1 MTCALISFAA
11 VAMQLAERGYRPFPG
26 LQETKRPAMKGWN
39 GLNAAAWDLADLAA
53 ATTEYLPPD
62 DYCCCLAIQPE
73 LVAID
78 LDITEPSEAD
88 HADRLADA
96 ILGKTPLTR
105 IGFAPKQIRIY
116 RNGSDVRS
124 LKLHPV
130 EVFAGT
136 GQVVGFGWHAR
147 ANRPYLWPLASP
159 LELSADSE
167 QIPAISRT
175 QLDRFTGDLFKVVP
189 RRLMPNLQGNPTGF
203 NVSQTVGERLRMLT
217 TLCGS
222 WKQAAAIILG
232 EATEGCRNETGWA
245 VVASA
250 AGRGIP
256 EDVVWQLFRHHFVG
270 WGGFSESDLTLAI
283 ARTRRSP
290 QPMTMTMTFGVYSSL
305 RGGNVGRRQSG
316 R

>member
-1 MTCALISFAA
+1 VTCALISFAA

-96 ILGKTPLTR
+96 IL
-105 IGFAPKQIRIY
+105 
-116 RNGSDVRS
+116 
-124 LKLHPV
+124 
-130 EVFAGT
+130 
-136 GQVVGFGWHAR
+136 
-147 ANRPYLWPLASP
+147 
-159 LELSADSE
+159 ELSADSE

-222 WKQAAAIILG
+222 WKHAAAIILG